1 VQDAKISLMRSSPG
15 QNLQTGAKFFLI
27 ASYTGT
33 TGFAQEGVK
42 ITGTQDLRCIPY
54 LAARLS
60 IAGSYQLPA
69 AAYMDPAT
77 CLLLTLCCQVRKYM
91 YDVILLVVHCMLGLM
106 SSTFGFCSYSA

>member
-33 TGFAQEGVK
+33 TGFAQEGVT

-60 IAGSYQLPA
+60 IGRFLSAARSSLYGSGHLSVA
-69 AAYMDPAT
+69 HAV
-77 CLLLTLCCQVRKYM
+77 L
-91 YDVILLVVHCMLGLM
+91 
-106 SSTFGFCSYSA
+106 SSSEIHV